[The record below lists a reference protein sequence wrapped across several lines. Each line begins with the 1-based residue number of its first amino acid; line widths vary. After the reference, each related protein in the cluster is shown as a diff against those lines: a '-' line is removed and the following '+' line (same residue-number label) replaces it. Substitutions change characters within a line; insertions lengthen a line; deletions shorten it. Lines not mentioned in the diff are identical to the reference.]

1 MQMLEA
7 QIELIMKKVEAPAVL
22 AMRPYPPVDL
32 PETWSQLGGL
42 PILPAETDWPRASDG
57 TPLHFL
63 ARIDCSELPEPRGAL
78 PDSGILQFFARLDE
92 EMIWEGQAFDYSRV
106 LHSATRA
113 GRAVSPPADLPP
125 IQGGQYSYD
134 RGMRLP
140 DEPQTRIYPSWPLT
154 FKNIR
159 TWPTEP
165 SIDPRSGVTLA
176 AYWEAA
182 DRASAAEIVR
192 TTGRPTNP
200 LMQARWGEYEFNR
213 EGKRIV
219 VLPQAARVPE
229 KPPAALLSDRKFQTA
244 EFPQAWIMVERI
256 ARAMACLAGERIG
269 RLRKTLQAGKKPT
282 EDLDPEKLLTDLE
295 HVTRQSLS
303 WVGRAQS
310 AGLDAAISE
319 AEAKEYKDWLTHLAG
334 DDRFEMTDVLSR
346 GLKRGMSYAIKYCG
360 GSRKAAALVPVAYMN
375 RLEGEHAMIS
385 ADIFAIEIAVPRW
398 RINTT
403 HHQLLGH
410 APTSQDIGVRTA
422 KDILL
427 LHLVSDT
434 GVDFMFCDCGEI
446 QFWINA
452 KDLAAKRFDRVSA
465 NMQGG

>member
-63 ARIDCSELPEPRGAL
+63 ARIDCSELPEPRVAL

-106 LHSATRA
+106 LYSAARA
-113 GRAVSPPADLPP
+113 GRAVPPPADLPP
-125 IQGGQYSYD
+125 LHGGEHSYD
-134 RGMRLP
+134 REMRLP

-159 TWPTEP
+159 TWPMEP
-165 SIDPRSGVTLA
+165 SIDPRSGVTLE
-176 AYWEAA
+176 AYGEAA

-200 LMQARWGEYEFNR
+200 LLQARWGEHEFNR
-213 EGKRIV
+213 EGKKIV
-219 VLPQAARVPE
+219 VLPQTVMLPE
-229 KPPAALLSDRKFQTA
+229 KPQAALLSGRKFQPA

-256 ARAMACLAGERIG
+256 ARAMACLAREQIG
-269 RLRKTLQAGKKPT
+269 RLRETLQAGKT
-282 EDLDPEKLLTDLE
+282 EDLDPEKLFTDLE

-310 AGLDAAISE
+310 AGLDAPVSE
-319 AEAKEYKDWLTHLAG
+319 AEAKEYKDWLTHLAC
-334 DDRFEMTDVLSR
+334 DDRFEMTYLLSR
-346 GLKRGMSYAIKYCG
+346 ALKRGMSYAVKYCG

-375 RLEGEHAMIS
+375 CLEGEHAMIS
-385 ADIFAIEIAVPRW
+385 ADIFGIAIAAPRW
-398 RINTT
+398 RIHTA

-410 APTSQDIGVRTA
+410 APASQDIGVRTA

-427 LHLVSDT
+427 LQLESDR

-446 QFWINA
+446 QFWIKA

-465 NMQGG
+465 NTQGG